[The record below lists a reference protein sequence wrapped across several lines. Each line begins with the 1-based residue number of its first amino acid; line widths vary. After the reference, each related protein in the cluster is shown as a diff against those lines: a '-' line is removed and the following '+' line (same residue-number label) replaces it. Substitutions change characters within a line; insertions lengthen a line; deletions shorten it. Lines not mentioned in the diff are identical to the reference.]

1 LSGACLLSRCGY
13 RTQIERFRYALAGA
27 SSRRGSTMLREPC
40 RRQEAGADQVHGRGG
55 ITAEAQAVRLHDLWG
70 DPAA

>member
-1 LSGACLLSRCGY
+1 
-13 RTQIERFRYALAGA
+13 
-27 SSRRGSTMLREPC
+27 MLREPC

-55 ITAEAQAVRLHDLWG
+55 ITANAQAVRLHDLCG